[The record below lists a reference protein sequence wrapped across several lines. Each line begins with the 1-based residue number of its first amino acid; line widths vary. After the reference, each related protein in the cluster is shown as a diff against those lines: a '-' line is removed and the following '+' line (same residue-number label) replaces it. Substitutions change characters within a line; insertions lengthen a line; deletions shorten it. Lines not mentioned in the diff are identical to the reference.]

1 MKEQTRRTTTEVLP
15 HQVAVVRVVE
25 TQVEEIRTEGALVEV
40 AQQAAA
46 VQQEAAAQQE
56 EAAQLAV
63 AAQPHQ
69 RNFVSTTKTRTEIG
83 ATRRQQRD
91 GVLDCFE
98 RFDLFA
104 LF

>member
-1 MKEQTRRTTTEVLP
+1 MKEQNRRTTTTEVLL
-15 HQVAVVRVVE
+15 HQMAVVRVVE
-25 TQVEEIRTEGALVEV
+25 TQVEEIKTEGVLVEV
-40 AQQAAA
+40 AHQAAGAQQEVA
-46 VQQEAAAQQE
+46 VQQEAAAQ
-56 EAAQLAV
+56 
-63 AAQPHQ
+63 PYQ

>member
-1 MKEQTRRTTTEVLP
+1 MKDQTRRTTTEVLL
-15 HQVAVVRVVE
+15 HQVAV
-25 TQVEEIRTEGALVEV
+25 
-40 AQQAAA
+40 QQAVTVVQQEAA
-46 VQQEAAAQQE
+46 VVQQEAAVVQQKAAVVQQEAAAQ
-56 EAAQLAV
+56 
-63 AAQPHQ
+63 PNQ

>member
-1 MKEQTRRTTTEVLP
+1 MKEQNRRTTTEVLL

-25 TQVEEIRTEGALVEV
+25 TQVEAIKTEGALVAV

-46 VQQEAAAQQE
+46 VVHQEAAVQQV
-56 EAAQLAV
+56 V
-63 AAQPHQ
+63 AAQPNQ

-98 RFDLFA
+98 RFDLIA

>member
-1 MKEQTRRTTTEVLP
+1 MKEQTRRTTTEVLL

-25 TQVEEIRTEGALVEV
+25 TQVEEIKTEGALVEV

-46 VQQEAAAQQE
+46 VQQEAAAQ
-56 EAAQLAV
+56 LAV
-63 AAQPHQ
+63 AAQPQQ

>member
-1 MKEQTRRTTTEVLP
+1 MKEQTRRTTTEVLL

-25 TQVEEIRTEGALVEV
+25 TQVEEIKTEGALVEV
-40 AQQAAA
+40 AHQAAA
-46 VQQEAAAQQE
+46 VQQ
-56 EAAQLAV
+56 AV
-63 AAQPHQ
+63 AAQPNQ

-98 RFDLFA
+98 RFDLIA

>member
-1 MKEQTRRTTTEVLP
+1 MMKKQTRRTTTEVLL

-25 TQVEEIRTEGALVEV
+25 TQVEEIKTEGALVEV
-40 AQQAAA
+40 AHQAVAV
-46 VQQEAAAQQE
+46 VQQ
-56 EAAQLAV
+56 AV
-63 AAQPHQ
+63 AAQPNQ

>member
-1 MKEQTRRTTTEVLP
+1 MKEQTRRTTTEVLL

-25 TQVEEIRTEGALVEV
+25 TQVEEMKPEGVLVE
-40 AQQAAA
+40 A
-46 VQQEAAAQQE
+46 VQQ
-56 EAAQLAV
+56 AV
-63 AAQPHQ
+63 AAQPNQ

-83 ATRRQQRD
+83 ATRRQRRD

-98 RFDLFA
+98 RFDLIA

>member
-1 MKEQTRRTTTEVLP
+1 MKEQTRRTTTEVLL

-25 TQVEEIRTEGALVEV
+25 TQVEEIKTEGALVEV
-40 AQQAAA
+40 AHQAAA
-46 VQQEAAAQQE
+46 VQQEAVVQQT
-56 EAAQLAV
+56 A
-63 AAQPHQ
+63 AAQPNQ

-83 ATRRQQRD
+83 ATHRQQRD

-98 RFDLFA
+98 RFDLIA